1 VKRFGLLDPAS
12 AHALGFG
19 WLTAAVAPVSVYGER
34 IFSEL
39 RAFRV
44 DERAAAQRR
53 AETIA
58 AVAAALDEARSD
70 AARAL
75 LRELPDAAGAIARAS
90 MGEILDDVNFLEL
103 QRFCDA
109 LVRIDALLTG
119 VYADPLTGQE
129 VQALA
134 LALEPGRSA
143 GGGFYLGDA
152 LSGELERARRRLDE
166 AQRELDASRARASES
181 VARAL
186 GRDDLGDG
194 DEFIV
199 MRGELRRALPA
210 GIRVVREAP
219 TYLLC
224 ALEYDEATLA
234 RLERRDAVAQ
244 EVAVA
249 EEGARA
255 RLSSLVR
262 ASAAQLQSAARGLG
276 TLDVTLA
283 AARFTRRFACVPAT
297 ISAQAG
303 LTFTQARF
311 LPLAVEL
318 EQAGR
323 SFTPL
328 DLELDDV
335 AVLTGPNMGGKS
347 VCLQTCGF
355 IALCAAFGLPVPA
368 GSATVGLFDEIA
380 WLGIGSDRELGGLL
394 SSFAREVLR
403 LREIF
408 ERAAP
413 RLLVLVDEFGRTTTP
428 HEGKALSVALLGS
441 LRERDARGMLATHI
455 GGVASQAG
463 ARHFA
468 VRGLRGIPDRPP
480 ASDLRE
486 ALETLA
492 ASMDY
497 TIVEVSSDAGGQ
509 ADAIALTAVLG
520 MDRSFVDAAYRAL
533 SR

>member
-1 VKRFGLLDPAS
+1 VRHLDLLDAAS
-12 AHALGFG
+12 AHAVGFE
-19 WLTAAVAPVSVYGER
+19 WLSAAVAPVSVYGER
-34 IFSEL
+34 HFLGL
-39 RAFRV
+39 RPFRTNE
-44 DERAAAQRR
+44 DSLARSRAHM
-53 AETIA
+53 IA
-58 AVAAALDEARSD
+58 DVAAAIDEARSD

-75 LRELPDAAGAIARAS
+75 LRELPDASGALARAS
-90 MGEILDDVNFLEL
+90 MGEVLDDVNFLEL

-109 LVRIDALLTG
+109 LVRVDALLDG
-119 VYADPLTGQE
+119 AYADPLAGPE

-134 LALEPGRSA
+134 HALEPGRSA
-143 GGGFYLGDA
+143 DGGFYLAGA
-152 LSGELERARRRLDE
+152 FSGELEPARRRLDQ
-166 AQRELDASRARASES
+166 AQRELDASRARASER

-186 GRDDLGDG
+186 GRDDAGDG

-199 MRGELRRALPA
+199 MRAELRGALPA
-210 GIRVVREAP
+210 GVRVVREAP

-234 RLERRDAVAQ
+234 ALERRETMAD
-244 EVAVA
+244 EVASA

-262 ASAAQLQSAARGLG
+262 ERAAQLERAAHGLG
-276 TLDVTLA
+276 ALDVLLA

-297 ISAQAG
+297 ISAQPA
-303 LTFTQARF
+303 LSFTRARF

-318 EQAGR
+318 ERAGR

-394 SSFAREVLR
+394 SSFAKEVLR
-403 LREIF
+403 LREILD
-408 ERAAP
+408 RAAP
-413 RLLVLVDEFGRTTTP
+413 RLLVLIDEFGRTTTP
-428 HEGKALSVALLGS
+428 HEGKALSVALLSS

-468 VRGLRGIPDRPP
+468 VRGLRGIPSSPP
-480 ASDLRE
+480 ASDLHE

-497 TIVEVSSDAGGQ
+497 TIVEVSSDGGAR
-509 ADAIALTAVLG
+509 ADAIALTALLG

-533 SR
+533 SG

>member
-1 VKRFGLLDPAS
+1 VRSSRLLDAAS
-12 AHALGFG
+12 AQALGFD
-19 WLTAAVAPVSVYGER
+19 WLMAAIAPVSIYGER
-34 IFSEL
+34 QSSGQ
-39 RAFRV
+39 RPFRV
-44 DERAAAQRR
+44 KDVGLARLHSAMIAQ
-53 AETIA
+53 
-58 AVAAALDEARSD
+58 VADALDDARIE
-70 AARAL
+70 AARGL
-75 LRELPDAAGAIARAS
+75 LRELPDVAGAIARAS

-103 QRFCDA
+103 QRFCDGLA
-109 LVRIDALLTG
+109 RADALLSG
-119 VYADPLTGQE
+119 VCGPIAGTA

-134 LALEPGRSA
+134 EALESGRSA
-143 GGGFYLGDA
+143 GGGFYLADA
-152 LSGELERARRRLDE
+152 FSGELERARRRLDE
-166 AQRELDASRARASES
+166 AQRELDGARAHATER
-181 VARAL
+181 VAQML
-186 GRDDLGDG
+186 GRDDVGDA

-199 MRGELRRALPA
+199 MRADLRGALPA
-210 GIRVVREAP
+210 GVRIVREAP

-224 ALEYDEATLA
+224 ALEYDQATLA
-234 RLERRDAVAQ
+234 ALERRDAVAQ
-244 EVAVA
+244 EVADA
-249 EEGARA
+249 EESVRA
-255 RLSSLVR
+255 MLSSLVR
-262 ASAAQLQSAARGLG
+262 EHVAELDGAAVGLG
-276 TLDVTLA
+276 SLDVILA
-283 AARFTRRFACVPAT
+283 QSRFTRRFACVPAT
-297 ISAQAG
+297 ISEEPV
-303 LTFTQARF
+303 LSFTQARF

-318 EQAGR
+318 DQAGR

-368 GSATVGLFDEIA
+368 ERATVGLFDEIA

-394 SSFAREVLR
+394 SSFAKEVLR

-413 RLLVLVDEFGRTTTP
+413 RLLVLIDEFGRTTTP
-428 HEGKALSVALLGS
+428 HEGKALSVALLER
-441 LRERDARGMLATHI
+441 LRERGARGMLATHI

-468 VRGLRGIPDRPP
+468 VRGLRGIPARPP
-480 ASDLRE
+480 ASNLRE

-497 TIVEVSSDAGGQ
+497 TIAEVGADAAAR
-509 ADAIALTAVLG
+509 ADAIALTALLG
-520 MDRSFVDAAYRAL
+520 MDRSFVDAAYQAL

>member
-1 VKRFGLLDPAS
+1 VKHRGLLDAAS
-12 AHALGFG
+12 AQAVGFE
-19 WLTAAVAPVSVYGER
+19 WLSGAVAPVSAYGER
-34 IFSEL
+34 HSSGL
-39 RAFRV
+39 RPFLANEANLARS
-44 DERAAAQRR
+44 RAKM
-53 AETIA
+53 IA
-58 AVAAALDEARSD
+58 TVAAAVDEARSD

-75 LRELPDAAGAIARAS
+75 VRELPDVAGAIARAS

-109 LVRIDALLTG
+109 LVRIDALLSG
-119 VYADPLTGQE
+119 VYADRLAGDE
-129 VQALA
+129 VQALGQ
-134 LALEPGRSA
+134 ALEPGRSA
-143 GGGFYLGDA
+143 GGGFYLAGA
-152 LSGELERARRRLDE
+152 FSGELERARERLDE
-166 AQRELDASRARASES
+166 AQRELDQSSARAAGR

-186 GRDDLGDG
+186 GRDDIGDA

-199 MRGELRRALPA
+199 MRAELRDALPA
-210 GIRVVREAP
+210 GVRVVREAP

-224 ALEYDEATLA
+224 ALKYDEVTLA
-234 RLERRDAVAQ
+234 ALERRDAAAQ
-244 EVAVA
+244 EAAAA
-249 EEGARA
+249 EEGVRA

-262 ASAAQLQSAARGLG
+262 EHAARLEGAARGLG
-276 TLDVTLA
+276 ALDVTLA

-297 ISAQAG
+297 ISDEPV
-303 LTFTQARF
+303 LSFVRARF

-368 GSATVGLFDEIA
+368 ERATIGLFDEIA

-394 SSFAREVLR
+394 SSFAKEVLR

-408 ERAAP
+408 NRAAP
-413 RLLVLVDEFGRTTTP
+413 RLLVLIDEFGRTTTP
-428 HEGKALSVALLGS
+428 HEGKALSVALLER
-441 LRERDARGMLATHI
+441 LRERGARGMLATHI

-468 VRGLRGIPDRPP
+468 VRGLRGIPERPP
-480 ASDLRE
+480 TSDLRE

-492 ASMDY
+492 TSMDY
-497 TIVEVSSDAGGQ
+497 TIVEVSSDTAAR
-509 ADAIALTAVLG
+509 ADAIALTALLG
-520 MDRSFVDAAYRAL
+520 MDRSFVEAAYQAL

>member
-1 VKRFGLLDPAS
+1 MKRLGLLDPAS
-12 AHALGFG
+12 AQAVGFE
-19 WLTAAVAPVSVYGER
+19 WLTAALAPVSAYGER
-34 IFSEL
+34 HASGLRPFSASEASL
-39 RAFRV
+39 ARS
-44 DERAAAQRR
+44 R
-53 AETIA
+53 AERIA
-58 AVAAALDEARSD
+58 AVAAGVDEARSD

-75 LRELPDAAGAIARAS
+75 VRELPDVAGAIARAS

-103 QRFCDA
+103 LRFCDV
-109 LVRIDALLTG
+109 LVRMDGLLSG
-119 VYADPLTGQE
+119 VYADPLAGQE
-129 VQALA
+129 VLDLARALA
-134 LALEPGRSA
+134 PGRSA
-143 GGGFYLGDA
+143 GGGFYLTGA
-152 LSGELERARRRLDE
+152 LSGELERARERLDK
-166 AQRELDASRARASES
+166 AQRELDES
-181 VARAL
+181 SAQAAQQVARAL
-186 GRDDLGDG
+186 GRDDVGDA

-199 MRGELRRALPA
+199 MRAQLRGALPA
-210 GIRVVREAP
+210 GVRVVREAP

-224 ALEYDEATLA
+224 ALEYDEATLVA
-234 RLERRDAVAQ
+234 LERRDAAAQ
-244 EVAVA
+244 EAAAA
-249 EEGARA
+249 EEGVRA

-262 ASAAQLQSAARGLG
+262 EHAAGLEGAARELG
-276 TLDVTLA
+276 ALDVTLA

-297 ISAQAG
+297 ISEEPVLSFAR
-303 LTFTQARF
+303 ARF

-323 SFTPL
+323 AFTPL
-328 DLELDDV
+328 DLELDGV

-368 GSATVGLFDEIA
+368 ERATVGLFDEIA

-394 SSFAREVLR
+394 SSFAKEVLR

-413 RLLVLVDEFGRTTTP
+413 RLLVLIDEFGRTTTP
-428 HEGKALSVALLGS
+428 LEGKALSVALIER

-468 VRGLRGIPDRPP
+468 VRGLRGIPERPP
-480 ASDLRE
+480 TSDLRE

-492 ASMDY
+492 GSMDY
-497 TIVEVSSDAGGQ
+497 TIAEVGADTGGR
-509 ADAIALTAVLG
+509 ADAIALTALLG
-520 MDRSFVDAAYRAL
+520 MDRSFVDAAYQAL

>member
-1 VKRFGLLDPAS
+1 VKRLDLVDRAS
-12 AHALGFG
+12 AHAVGFE

-34 IFSEL
+34 HASKL
-39 RAFRV
+39 RPFRTN
-44 DERAAAQRR
+44 EESHARWR
-53 AETIA
+53 AEMIA
-58 AVAAALDEARSD
+58 GVAAAVDEARND

-75 LRELPDAAGAIARAS
+75 LRELPDATGAIARAS

-109 LVRIDALLTG
+109 LESLDSLLAG
-119 VYADPLTGQE
+119 VYSDPIAGKE

-134 LALEPGRSA
+134 QALEPGRSA

-152 LSGELERARRRLDE
+152 LSDELERARRHLE
-166 AQRELDASRARASES
+166 QVQGEYDASRAVASERI
-181 VARAL
+181 ARAL
-186 GRDDLGDG
+186 GRDDVGDA

-199 MRGELRRALPA
+199 MRAELHGALPA
-210 GIRVVREAP
+210 GVRVVREAP

-224 ALEYDEATLA
+224 ALEYDEAMLA
-234 RLERRDAVAQ
+234 ALERRDGAAQ
-244 EVAVA
+244 EVAAA
-249 EEGARA
+249 EEVVRA
-255 RLSSLVR
+255 RLSLVVR
-262 ASAAQLQSAARGLG
+262 ANAAPLEGAARGLG
-276 TLDVTLA
+276 ALDVALA
-283 AARFTRRFACVPAT
+283 AARFARRFACVPAT
-297 ISAQAG
+297 ISDKPV
-303 LTFTQARF
+303 LSFTGARF

-368 GSATVGLFDEIA
+368 ECATVGLFDEIA
-380 WLGIGSDRELGGLL
+380 WLGIGSERELGGLL
-394 SSFAREVLR
+394 SSFAKEVLR

-408 ERAAP
+408 ERGAP
-413 RLLVLVDEFGRTTTP
+413 RLLVLIDEFGRTTTP
-428 HEGKALSVALLGS
+428 YEGKALSVALLER
-441 LRERDARGMLATHI
+441 LRERGARGMLATHI
-455 GGVASQAG
+455 GGVAGQAG

-468 VRGLRGIPDRPP
+468 VRGLRGISEHPP
-480 ASDLRE
+480 TSDLRE
-486 ALETLA
+486 ALDALA

-497 TIVEVSSDAGGQ
+497 TIVEVSSDAGAR
-509 ADAIALTAVLG
+509 ADAIALTALLG